1 MTTLS
6 LTDCGCPH
14 GDGHRC
20 PPDRRIARYASA
32 AAALFVAQTIR
43 CEPPSYLEPT
53 DENLEAAFARCV
65 RPPKPDLYPLIRE
78 YIESYS
84 PETLF

>member
-1 MTTLS
+1 MDPAEDQSLMTTAKV
-6 LTDCGCPH
+6 T
-14 GDGHRC
+14 
-20 PPDRRIARYASA
+20 RYASA
-32 AAALFVAQTIR
+32 AAALFVAETIR

-53 DENLEAAFARCV
+53 DENLATMFARCV

-78 YIESYS
+78 YIETYL